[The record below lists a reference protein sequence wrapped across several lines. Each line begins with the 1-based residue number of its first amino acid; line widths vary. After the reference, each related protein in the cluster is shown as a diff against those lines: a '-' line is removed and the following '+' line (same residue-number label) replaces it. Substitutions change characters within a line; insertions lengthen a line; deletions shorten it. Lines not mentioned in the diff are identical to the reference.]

1 VRRALTFALALGVAA
16 AQAATKESDSPSIL
30 PGGNSKAP
38 ISIEADHLDYFEK
51 EGKAVYTGRVIAIQ
65 GDTKLNCSK
74 LTILMDKSQPSASA
88 NGASA
93 TPVAAAA
100 TGDANASAGGSA
112 AAASSVKHMDCAG
125 PVTVL
130 SKTQTATADS
140 GSYDKG
146 HNSVILIGHVVL
158 SDGRNVTKGDRLV
171 YDLTTGQATV
181 QGGGSGSGGGK
192 RVTGLFLPGSS
203 DPPNDGKKK

>member
-1 VRRALTFALALGVAA
+1 MKLAIAFVLALGIAA
-16 AQAATKESDSPSIL
+16 AEAATKESDSPSIL
-30 PGGNSKAP
+30 PGGDSKAP

-51 EGKAVYTGRVIAIQ
+51 EGKAIYTGRVIAIQ

-74 LTILMDKSQPSASA
+74 LTILMDKSQQSASA
-88 NGASA
+88 KAASA
-93 TPVAAAA
+93 APAAPA
-100 TGDANASAGGSA
+100 GEASAGAGSA
-112 AAASSVKHMDCAG
+112 AASSSVKHMDCAG

-146 HNSVILIGHVVL
+146 HNSVVLIGHVVL

-181 QGGGSGSGGGK
+181 QGGGS
-192 RVTGLFLPGSS
+192 RVTGLFLPGST
-203 DPPNDGKKK
+203 DPSSGGKKK

>member
-1 VRRALTFALALGVAA
+1 MRLALALAVAFGIVAA
-16 AQAATKESDSPSIL
+16 EAATKETDSTSIL
-30 PGGNSKAP
+30 PGGDSKAP

-51 EGKAVYTGRVIAIQ
+51 EGKAIYTGRVIAVQ

-74 LTILMDKSQPSASA
+74 LTIFFEKPQQTASAKSAS
-88 NGASA
+88 GAA
-93 TPVAAAA
+93 VPPPA
-100 TGDANASAGGSA
+100 TGNASGGD
-112 AAASSVKHMDCAG
+112 AAASSSLKHMDCAG
-125 PVTVL
+125 PVNVV

-146 HNSVILIGHVVL
+146 HNSVVLIGHVVL

-181 QGGGSGSGGGK
+181 QGGGS

-203 DPPNDGKKK
+203 DSSDGGKKK